1 MTLYSIPAPPA
12 SSFQIG
18 PFVIHFYALLILSG
32 IILATIWTSARM
44 KKRGVD
50 PGLAIDIAI
59 WAVPFGIIGG
69 RFFHVITHINDYF
82 GEGKQWLDAFK
93 IWEGGL
99 AIYGA
104 LIFGAIGAYIA
115 CQVDIKPL
123 RIRSAG
129 IRFTS
134 FADALVPGLLLA
146 QAIGRWGNYFNQEL
160 FGEPTNLPW
169 GLEVSPANPSFPLGL
184 DTLPNGLLFHPTFL
198 YESLW
203 SLLGIAVL
211 LLAERRFNLRWGKLF
226 ALYLIWYSVG
236 RYFIEAIRL
245 DSADVFLG
253 LRTNQWSAVIG
264 ILVGLFLYVLQ
275 TSKHPGIETTGYLP
289 GRSWE
294 PQTVKPKN
302 AKKGPESAEA
312 KPEVVES
319 KTDPE

>member
-12 SSFQIG
+12 SSFQVG

-32 IILATIWTSARM
+32 IILATIWTAARM
-44 KKRGVD
+44 KKRGMD

-129 IRFTS
+129 IKFTS

-198 YESLW
+198 YESIW

-211 LLAERRFNLRWGKLF
+211 LLAERRFNLRWGKL
-226 ALYLIWYSVG
+226 LSIYLIWYSVG

-294 PQTVKPKN
+294 PQAVKPKK
-302 AKKGPESAEA
+302 AKKAHESAEA

-319 KTDPE
+319 KKDPE